1 MVFVGSTASPAP
13 RGGERPQRQRDIR
26 GCLLLPSHDWGSI
39 GAKNYSTISPFLSLH
54 AMKAFQLAALLLSSG
69 VLGAPTGSQGGD
81 VVSAPNAAESDAVE
95 PIDDSTA
102 EDGADPSITALA
114 GDSAADDATG
124 TEQEDDPELTV
135 TPSAGAEA
143 GSEGASRNTTT
154 YNDDV
159 DDDDIVSGDSG
170 DSTGGDSVTDDTAGD
185 TSGDGGSKGFRS
197 VLYFTNW
204 LVPAQNIFRRDV
216 LTE

>member
-1 MVFVGSTASPAP
+1 
-13 RGGERPQRQRDIR
+13 
-26 GCLLLPSHDWGSI
+26 
-39 GAKNYSTISPFLSLH
+39 
-54 AMKAFQLAALLLSSG
+54 MKAFQLAALLLSSR

-81 VVSAPNAAESDAVE
+81 VVSAQDPAGSDAVE
-95 PIDDSTA
+95 PIDDATA
-102 EDGADPSITALA
+102 EDGADPSITPPA
-114 GDSAADDATG
+114 GDSTADDPTE

-143 GSEGASRNTTT
+143 GSEDDSGNTPT
-154 YNDDV
+154 YNDDD

-170 DSTGGDSVTDDTAGD
+170 DSTGEDVVTDDTAED

-204 LVPAQNIFRRDV
+204 LVPAHNIFRRDV
-216 LTE
+216 LTESNRGIYSANTQPQDIPVDKVTHLLYAFADIKPNGEV